1 MATKGDLIE
10 AQNFSRRR
18 LLTAF
23 VSGAPGGKE
32 LQPASPLRAVIAAIS
47 LSVLVVLVGVFY
59 GLIRP
64 GLPTGWENGKL
75 VLVSD
80 TGARF
85 VTVDGVLHPVI
96 NTASA
101 RLLLPANDYA
111 VISTDQAT
119 LEGTPVGETLGIT
132 GAPDELPPASG
143 LLNTGWSACVSD
155 DTGIDVRISAAAGPA
170 PATGRA
176 VVVSVDGILHVV
188 QGDRSFAVSSE
199 DADAVLRAA
208 GISALS
214 PLTVPATWLDLF
226 TSGTALTP
234 ITLQNYGQDVAG
246 TSLRVG
252 QVVRQAGAADDER
265 FLVQTGGVL
274 EALSPLAWQL
284 YQLGSGS
291 ALGGQVTEV
300 TADEIR
306 SLPTAAQG
314 LGDDWP
320 RVGFETVA
328 AGQRPCAVLQPGE
341 GQAVTALATQP
352 SATAVAAGVRVDP
365 SHGALVRAGGRGD
378 QSASVLTLVD
388 ATGTAFPLPGATDET
403 VARLG
408 YGTGDVGAIADGWTA
423 LLATGPSLSESAAQR
438 TPEAK

>member
-1 MATKGDLIE
+1 M
-10 AQNFSRRR
+10 
-18 LLTAF
+18 
-23 VSGAPGGKE
+23 
-32 LQPASPLRAVIAAIS
+32 
-47 LSVLVVLVGVFY
+47 
-59 GLIRP
+59 
-64 GLPTGWENGKL
+64 
-75 VLVSD
+75 
-80 TGARF
+80 
-85 VTVDGVLHPVI
+85 
-96 NTASA
+96 
-101 RLLLPANDYA
+101 
-111 VISTDQAT
+111 
-119 LEGTPVGETLGIT
+119 
-132 GAPDELPPASG
+132 
-143 LLNTGWSACVSD
+143 SD
-155 DTGIDVRISAAAGPA
+155 DTGVDVRISSAPGPA
-170 PATGRA
+170 PATDRA
-176 VVVSVDGILHVV
+176 VVVSADGILHVV

-208 GISALS
+208 GISSLS
-214 PLTVPATWLDLF
+214 PLTVPAAWLDLF

-320 RVGFETVA
+320 RVGFETVPS
-328 AGQRPCAVLQPGE
+328 GQRPCAVLQPGE

-352 SATAVAAGVRVDP
+352 ASTAVSSGVRVDP
-365 SHGALVRAGGRGD
+365 SHGALVRAGRRGRSERQRADPGGCHRHRVPPARRD
-378 QSASVLTLVD
+378 RRDHRPPRVRHRRRRDDRGRLDRA
-388 ATGTAFPLPGATDET
+388 AGHRPLPERERRPAHAGGE
-403 VARLG
+403 V
-408 YGTGDVGAIADGWTA
+408 TA
-423 LLATGPSLSESAAQR
+423 LSRVAAVLVAVGVGLVATPLPLSGGGAGIRDPLRDERAVHR
-438 TPEAK
+438 PRPE